1 MKDYREKWLEENA
14 DPSSSSSSSLSA
26 SSSSSNHNGDNNDNN
41 KSQWTWRN
49 VFEPV
54 LLTATLE
61 ILDVLD
67 DHASIM
73 LQNTFRFEVCIINI
87 LLNITMMVIHI
98 LRANF
103 SIQIRTETKI
113 CWHLFNNARETA
125 FPIIRSYNTLIYMT
139 QTVSIVSYF
148 GNMIVIVGNIRMAT
162 D

>member
-73 LQNTFRFEVCIINI
+73 LQNTFRFENGYR
-87 LLNITMMVIHI
+87 LKP
-98 LRANF
+98 A
-103 SIQIRTETKI
+103 
-113 CWHLFNNARETA
+113 W
-125 FPIIRSYNTLIYMT
+125 
-139 QTVSIVSYF
+139 TVGVYLE
-148 GNMIVIVGNIRMAT
+148 AT
-162 D
+162 GY

>member
-1 MKDYREKWLEENA
+1 MGIEMFGYVANSLGIDGKLIPVHSARKLMKDYREKWLEENA

-113 CWHLFNNARETA
+113 C
-125 FPIIRSYNTLIYMT
+125 
-139 QTVSIVSYF
+139 
-148 GNMIVIVGNIRMAT
+148 
-162 D
+162 